1 MHIVIPLSGIER
13 MAPMSTKTLAPLV
26 VTARD
31 PKGLKFMSIVEAAYN
46 KAGLTD
52 GADSEAQRVNDT
64 PGLADHIAAWL
75 EEHRDTNKFKDEEV
89 RVAYGYPK
97 EYKGPKPIADQ
108 VKAIA
113 KIFGLDSASALEY
126 AKSLPAL
133 PEGAEG
139 WFAIPSV
146 DALAVKHFPEVT
158 DPAEKYCRALQ
169 LVHQKIAE
177 SRSFKSWR
185 DGQIDTAHIKVSAR
199 TLEKM
204 NQVIQQQRGDILII
218 AAQLGKRHGGR
229 SVRRAREVFTAN
241 EYGLT
246 SVAGGS
252 IVLVHPERLVR
263 WEELDIDMAGD
274 EFSDDGDGR
283 FGRAPYFHFYGKA
296 KFGTLDVSNDYDRFG
311 SASGFVS
318 Q

>member
-1 MHIVIPLSGIER
+1 MKMTGVSSEEFQLLL
-13 MAPMSTKTLAPLV
+13 M
-26 VTARD
+26 
-31 PKGLKFMSIVEAAYN
+31 KGGEFQDDVEASIRRLMLRNQFA
-46 KAGLTD
+46 
-52 GADSEAQRVNDT
+52 S
-64 PGLADHIAAWL
+64 
-75 EEHRDTNKFKDEEV
+75 EEV
-89 RVAYGYPK
+89 RAAYGYPK
-97 EYKGPKPIADQ
+97 EYKGPKSTADQ
-108 VKAIA
+108 IKAIA
-113 KIFGLDSASALEY
+113 EIFGLDPALALEY
-126 AKSLPAL
+126 AKKLPVL
-133 PEGAEG
+133 PDGAEG

-146 DALAVKHFPEVT
+146 DALVQKHFPEVT

-177 SRSFKSWR
+177 SRSFKNWR

-204 NQVIQQQRGDILII
+204 NQVAQQQKGDILII

-229 SVRRAREVFTAN
+229 SVRRTREVFVVN

-263 WEELDIDMAGD
+263 WEELDMDMAGD
-274 EFSDDGDGR
+274 EFSDVGVGR
-283 FGRAPYFHFYGKA
+283 FGLAPYFIFYGRA
-296 KFGTLDVSNDYDRFG
+296 WFDAFVVSCANGRFG
-311 SASGFVS
+311 SASFFVS

>member
-1 MHIVIPLSGIER
+1 
-13 MAPMSTKTLAPLV
+13 MSTTLAPSK

-31 PKGLKFMSIVEAAYN
+31 PKGLKFMSVVEASYN
-46 KAGLTD
+46 KACLTD
-52 GADSEAQRVNDT
+52 GADGEAQRVNDT
-64 PGLADHIAAWL
+64 PGLADHIAVWL
-75 EEHRDTNKFKDEEV
+75 EKHRTTNKYKDEEV
-89 RVAYGYPK
+89 RAAYGYPK
-97 EYKGPKPIADQ
+97 EYKGPKPIEQ
-108 VKAIA
+108 QIKAIA
-113 KIFGLDSASALEY
+113 EIYGLDPASALEY
-126 AKSLPAL
+126 AKKLPVL

-146 DALAVKHFPEVT
+146 DALAQKHFPEVI

-177 SRSFKSWR
+177 SRSFYNYR

-204 NQVIQQQRGDILII
+204 NQIAAQQKGDPSTGSGPSILII

-246 SVAGGS
+246 SVAGSS

-263 WEELDIDMAGD
+263 WEELDMDMAGD
-274 EFSDDGDGR
+274 EFSDGGGGS
-283 FGRAPYFHFYGKA
+283 FGRAPYFLFDGKA
-296 KFGTLDVSNDYDRFG
+296 GFDTEGVSYPFDNCG

>member
-1 MHIVIPLSGIER
+1 MT
-13 MAPMSTKTLAPLV
+13 MNT
-26 VTARD
+26 
-31 PKGLKFMSIVEAAYN
+31 SITSEKV
-46 KAGLTD
+46 TD
-52 GADSEAQRVNDT
+52 GQKMQVKR
-64 PGLADHIAAWL
+64 LAEDAINRASSGGILPDKESGQMLVEKGDEFQSDILTSIRRLSAS
-75 EEHRDTNKFKDEEV
+75 NKYKDEEF
-89 RVAYGYPK
+89 RAAYGYPK

-113 KIFGLDSASALEY
+113 EIFGLDPALALEY
-126 AKSLPAL
+126 AKKLPVL

-146 DALAVKHFPEVT
+146 DALVQKHFPEVT

-177 SRSFKSWR
+177 SRSFYNYR

-204 NQVIQQQRGDILII
+204 NQIAAQQKGDPSTGSGPSILII

-246 SVAGGS
+246 SVAGSS

-263 WEELDIDMAGD
+263 WEELDMDMAGD
-274 EFSDDGDGR
+274 EFSDGGGGS
-283 FGRAPYFHFYGKA
+283 FGRAPYFLFDGKA
-296 KFGTLDVSNDYDRFG
+296 GFDTEGVSYPFDNCG

>member
-1 MHIVIPLSGIER
+1 MFNAVER
-13 MAPMSTKTLAPLV
+13 MAPMSTTLAPSR

-31 PKGLKFMSIVEAAYN
+31 PKGLKLMSVVEAAYN
-46 KAGLTD
+46 KAGLTEE
-52 GADSEAQRVNDT
+52 EAQRVNDT
-64 PGLADHIAAWL
+64 PGLADVVAEFIGQN
-75 EEHRDTNKFKDEEV
+75 RSTNKFKDEEV
-89 RVAYGYPK
+89 RAAYGYPN

-126 AKSLPAL
+126 AKKLPAL

-146 DALAVKHFPEVT
+146 DALAQKHFPEVA

-169 LVHQKIAE
+169 LVHQEIAKA
-177 SRSFKSWR
+177 RSFTNYR
-185 DGQIDTAHIKVSAR
+185 DGQIDTAHLRVSTH
-199 TLEKM
+199 TLEMMKK
-204 NQVIQQQRGDILII
+204 IAEQQKGDVLII
-218 AAQLGKRHGGR
+218 AVQLGKRHGGR
-229 SVRRAREVFTAN
+229 SVRRTREVFTAN

-263 WEELDIDMAGD
+263 WEELDMDMAGD
-274 EFSDDGDGR
+274 EFSDDGGGR
-283 FGRAPYFHFYGKA
+283 FGRAPCFR
-296 KFGTLDVSNDYDRFG
+296 FGGGRVRFDAYDVSHAGDGYG
-311 SASGFVS
+311 SSSGFAP

>member
-1 MHIVIPLSGIER
+1 
-13 MAPMSTKTLAPLV
+13 MSTTLAPSK

-31 PKGLKFMSIVEAAYN
+31 PKGLKFMSVVEAAYN

-52 GADSEAQRVNDT
+52 GADGEAQRVNDT
-64 PGLADHIAAWL
+64 PGLSDVVASFIADNRRA
-75 EEHRDTNKFKDEEV
+75 NKYKNEEV
-89 RVAYGYPK
+89 QVAYSYPK

-113 KIFGLDSASALEY
+113 KIFGLDSAEALEY
-126 AKSLPAL
+126 AKHLPAL

-146 DALAVKHFPEVT
+146 DGLAQKRFPEVI

-169 LVHQKIAE
+169 IVHQKIAE
-177 SRSFKSWR
+177 SRSFTNWR
-185 DGQIDTAHIKVSAR
+185 DGQIDTAHLRVSTRA
-199 TLEKM
+199 LEAMSK
-204 NQVIQQQRGDILII
+204 IAEQQKGDILVI
-218 AAQLGKRHGGR
+218 AAQLGKRHKGR
-229 SVRRAREVFTAN
+229 SVRRAREVFVAS

-246 SVAGGS
+246 SVAIGS

-263 WEELDIDMAGD
+263 WEELDMDCAGD
-274 EFSDDGDGR
+274 EFSDGGDGC
-283 FGRAPYFHFYGKA
+283 FGHAPCFHFYDWA
-296 KFGTLDVSNDYDRFG
+296 KFVTNDVSRAYGLYG
-311 SASGFVS
+311 SSSGFVS

>member
-1 MHIVIPLSGIER
+1 
-13 MAPMSTKTLAPLV
+13 MSTKTLAPSV

-52 GADSEAQRVNDT
+52 GADGEAQRVNDT
-64 PGLADHIAAWL
+64 PGLADHIATWL
-75 EEHRDTNKFKDEEV
+75 EEHRTTNKFKDEEV
-89 RVAYGYPK
+89 QVAYGYPK

-113 KIFGLDSASALEY
+113 EIFGLDPALALEY
-126 AKSLPAL
+126 AKKLPAL

-146 DALAVKHFPEVT
+146 DALAQKHFPEVT

-169 LVHQKIAE
+169 LVHQKIAA
-177 SRSFKSWR
+177 SRSFYNYR
-185 DGQIDTAHIKVSAR
+185 DGQIDTAHIKVSTR
-199 TLEKM
+199 TLEAFKK
-204 NQVIQQQRGDILII
+204 IAEQQKGDILII

-229 SVRRAREVFTAN
+229 SVRRAREVFVTN

-246 SVAGGS
+246 SVAVGS

-263 WEELDIDMAGD
+263 WEELDMDCSGD

-283 FGRAPYFHFYGKA
+283 FGLAPCFRFHDRAR
-296 KFGTLDVSNDYDRFG
+296 FGAVDVSHARDYFG
-311 SASGFVS
+311 SSSGFAP

>member
-1 MHIVIPLSGIER
+1 
-13 MAPMSTKTLAPLV
+13 MSTTLAPSK

-31 PKGLKFMSIVEAAYN
+31 PKGFKFVSVVEAAYN

-52 GADSEAQRVNDT
+52 EEAQRVNEAA
-64 PGLADHIAAWL
+64 GLGDLIDGFIADN
-75 EEHRDTNKFKDEEV
+75 RTTDKFKDEEV
-89 RVAYGYPK
+89 RAAYGYPK
-97 EYKGPKPIADQ
+97 EYKGPKPIEQ
-108 VKAIA
+108 QIKAIA
-113 KIFGLDSASALEY
+113 EIFCLNPALALEY
-126 AKSLPAL
+126 AKKLPVL

-146 DALAVKHFPEVT
+146 DALAQKHFPEVT
-158 DPAEKYCRALQ
+158 DPGEKYCLALQ
-169 LVHQKIAE
+169 LVHQKIAA
-177 SRSFKSWR
+177 SRSFKNRR

-204 NQVIQQQRGDILII
+204 NQIAAQQKGDILII

-229 SVRRAREVFTAN
+229 SVRRAREVFVAT

-263 WEELDIDMAGD
+263 WEELDMDMAGD
-274 EFSDDGDGR
+274 EFSGGGAGQVGLAPCFVFFDGAGFGAGGVSGAHDD
-283 FGRAPYFHFYGKA
+283 Y
-296 KFGTLDVSNDYDRFG
+296 G

>member
-1 MHIVIPLSGIER
+1 
-13 MAPMSTKTLAPLV
+13 MSTKTLAPSV

-52 GADSEAQRVNDT
+52 GADGEAQRVNDT
-64 PGLADHIAAWL
+64 TGLADHIAAWL
-75 EEHRDTNKFKDEEV
+75 EEHRTTNKYKDEEV
-89 RVAYGYPK
+89 RAAYGYPK

-113 KIFGLDSASALEY
+113 EIFGLDPALALEY
-126 AKSLPAL
+126 AKKLPVL

-146 DALAVKHFPEVT
+146 DALAQKHFPEVT

-169 LVHQKIAE
+169 LVHQKIAA
-177 SRSFKSWR
+177 SRSFYNYR
-185 DGQIDTAHIKVSAR
+185 DGQIDTAHIKVSTR
-199 TLEKM
+199 TLEAFKK
-204 NQVIQQQRGDILII
+204 IAEQQKGDILII

-229 SVRRAREVFTAN
+229 SVRRAREVFVTN

-246 SVAGGS
+246 SVAVGS

-263 WEELDIDMAGD
+263 WEELDMDCSGD
-274 EFSDDGDGR
+274 EFSGDGFGR
-283 FGRAPYFHFYGKA
+283 FGRAPYFVFHDEARFDA
-296 KFGTLDVSNDYDRFG
+296 LDVSGAGGFCG
-311 SASGFVS
+311 SSSGFAP

>member
-1 MHIVIPLSGIER
+1 
-13 MAPMSTKTLAPLV
+13 MSTTLAPSK

-31 PKGLKFMSIVEAAYN
+31 PKGLKFMSVVEAAYN

-52 GADSEAQRVNDT
+52 GADGEAQRVNDT
-64 PGLADHIAAWL
+64 PGLADHIVAWL
-75 EEHRDTNKFKDEEV
+75 EEHRTTNKFKDEEV
-89 RVAYGYPK
+89 RAACGYPK
-97 EYKGPKPIADQ
+97 EYKGPKPIEQ
-108 VKAIA
+108 QIKAIA
-113 KIFGLDSASALEY
+113 EIFGLNPASALEY
-126 AKSLPAL
+126 AKNLPVL

-146 DALAVKHFPEVT
+146 DALTAKHFSEVT
-158 DPAEKYCRALQ
+158 DSAEKYCRALQ

-177 SRSFKSWR
+177 SRSFYNYR
-185 DGQIDTAHIKVSAR
+185 DGQIDTAHIKVSVH

-204 NQVIQQQRGDILII
+204 NQTVQQQKGDILII

-263 WEELDIDMAGD
+263 WKELDMDMAGD
-274 EFSDDGDGR
+274 EFSDDGDGQ
-283 FGRAPYFHFYGKA
+283 FGRAPYFHFDDGKVR
-296 KFGTLDVSNDYDRFG
+296 FGTSGVG
-311 SASGFVS
+311 SARDHYGSSSGFVS

>member
-1 MHIVIPLSGIER
+1 
-13 MAPMSTKTLAPLV
+13 MSTKTLAPSK

-52 GADSEAQRVNDT
+52 DADGEAQRVNDT

-75 EEHRDTNKFKDEEV
+75 EEHRTTDKFKDEEV
-89 RVAYGYPK
+89 WVAYDYPK
-97 EYKGPKPIADQ
+97 EYNGPKPIKQ
-108 VKAIA
+108 QIKAIA
-113 KIFGLDSASALEY
+113 EIFGLDPALALEY
-126 AKSLPAL
+126 AKKLPAL

-146 DALAVKHFPEVT
+146 DALAQKHFPEVT

-169 LVHQKIAE
+169 LVHQKIVA
-177 SRSFKSWR
+177 SRSFYNHR
-185 DGQIDTAHIKVSAR
+185 DGQIDTAHIKISAR

-204 NQVIQQQRGDILII
+204 NQIVQQQKGDILII

-229 SVRRAREVFTAN
+229 SVRRAREVFVSN

-263 WEELDIDMAGD
+263 WEELDMDMAGD
-274 EFSDDGDGR
+274 EFSVDGDGR
-283 FGRAPYFHFYGKA
+283 FGLAPCFFFNGKA
-296 KFGTLDVSNDYDRFG
+296 RFDSGVVSRARGRCG
-311 SASGFVS
+311 SSSGFVS

>member
-1 MHIVIPLSGIER
+1 
-13 MAPMSTKTLAPLV
+13 MAPMSTTLAPSR
-26 VTARD
+26 VTTRD
-31 PKGLKFMSIVEAAYN
+31 SKGLKFMAVVEAAYN
-46 KAGLTD
+46 KAGLTEE
-52 GADSEAQRVNDT
+52 EAQRVNDT
-64 PGLADHIAAWL
+64 SGLSDVVTDFITQN
-75 EEHRDTNKFKDEEV
+75 RTTNKFKDEEV
-89 RVAYGYPK
+89 RAAYGYPK
-97 EYKGPKPIADQ
+97 EYKGPKPIEQ
-108 VKAIA
+108 QIKAITE
-113 KIFGLDSASALEY
+113 IFGLDPALALEY
-126 AKSLPAL
+126 AKKLPVL

-139 WFAIPSV
+139 WFATPSV
-146 DALAVKHFPEVT
+146 DALAQKHFPEVT

-169 LVHQKIAE
+169 LVHQKIVA
-177 SRSFKSWR
+177 SRSFYNYR

-204 NQVIQQQRGDILII
+204 NQIVAQQKGDILII

-229 SVRRAREVFTAN
+229 SVRRAREVFVAT

-252 IVLVHPERLVR
+252 IVLVHPERLFR

-274 EFSDDGDGR
+274 EFSDDGDGS
-283 FGRAPYFHFYGKA
+283 FGHAPCFHFDVKA
-296 KFGTLDVSNDYDRFG
+296 EFGTKDVSHPHDDYG

>member
-1 MHIVIPLSGIER
+1 
-13 MAPMSTKTLAPLV
+13 MAPMSTTLAPSK

-31 PKGLKFMSIVEAAYN
+31 PKGLKLMSVVEAAYN
-46 KAGLTD
+46 KAGLTED
-52 GADSEAQRVNDT
+52 EAQRVNDT
-64 PGLADHIAAWL
+64 PGLADVVAEFIDQN
-75 EEHRDTNKFKDEEV
+75 RSMNKFKDEEV
-89 RVAYGYPK
+89 RAAYGYPK
-97 EYKGPKPIADQ
+97 EYKGPKPIEQ
-108 VKAIA
+108 QIKAIA
-113 KIFGLDSASALEY
+113 EIFGLDSALALEY
-126 AKSLPAL
+126 AKKLPVL
-133 PEGAEG
+133 PDGAEG

-146 DALAVKHFPEVT
+146 DALAAKHFPEVT

-169 LVHQKIAE
+169 FIHQKIAS
-177 SRSFKSWR
+177 SRSFYNYR

-204 NQVIQQQRGDILII
+204 NQLAQQQKGDILII

-263 WEELDIDMAGD
+263 WEELDMDMAGD
-274 EFSDDGDGR
+274 EFSDDGGGQ
-283 FGRAPYFHFYGKA
+283 FGRAPYFY
-296 KFGTLDVSNDYDRFG
+296 FGDEAVFDADDVSSAYGDYG
-311 SASGFVS
+311 SSSGFVS

>member
-1 MHIVIPLSGIER
+1 
-13 MAPMSTKTLAPLV
+13 MSTTLAPSK
-26 VTARD
+26 VTDRD
-31 PKGLKFMSIVEAAYN
+31 PKGNKFMLIVAAAYN

-52 GADSEAQRVNDT
+52 DEAQRVNEA
-64 PGLADHIAAWL
+64 PGLSDLVDGFIA
-75 EEHRDTNKFKDEEV
+75 ENRSTNKYKDEEV
-89 RVAYGYPK
+89 RAAYGYPK

-113 KIFGLDSASALEY
+113 EIFGLDPASALEY
-126 AKSLPAL
+126 AKKLPVL
-133 PEGAEG
+133 PDGAEG

-146 DALAVKHFPEVT
+146 DALAQKHFPEVT

-169 LVHQKIAE
+169 LVHQKIAA
-177 SRSFKSWR
+177 SRSFTNYR

-199 TLEKM
+199 TLEAFKK
-204 NQVIQQQRGDILII
+204 IAEQQKGDILII

-274 EFSDDGDGR
+274 EFSVDGGSR
-283 FGRAPYFHFYGKA
+283 FGHAPYFHFYDGA
-296 KFGTLDVSNDYDRFG
+296 KFGTYDVSDASVDCG
-311 SASGFVS
+311 SSSGFAP

>member
-1 MHIVIPLSGIER
+1 MHIVNREKRLER
-13 MAPMSTKTLAPLV
+13 MAPMSTKTLAPSV

-46 KAGLTD
+46 KANLTD
-52 GADSEAQRVNDT
+52 GADGEAQRVNDT
-64 PGLADHIAAWL
+64 PGLADHIASWL
-75 EEHRDTNKFKDEEV
+75 EEHRSTNKFKDEEV
-89 RVAYGYPK
+89 RAAYGYPK
-97 EYKGPKPIADQ
+97 EYKGPKPIEQ
-108 VKAIA
+108 QIKAIA
-113 KIFGLDSASALEY
+113 EIFGLDGALALEY
-126 AKSLPAL
+126 AKKLPVL

-146 DALAVKHFPEVT
+146 DALAARHFPEVT
-158 DPAEKYCRALQ
+158 DPGEKYCRALQ

-177 SRSFKSWR
+177 SRSFKNWR
-185 DGQIDTAHIKVSAR
+185 DGQIDTAHIKVSAC

-204 NQVIQQQRGDILII
+204 NQIATQQKGDILII
-218 AAQLGKRHGGR
+218 AAQLGKRHSGR
-229 SVRRAREVFTAN
+229 SVRRAREVFVAT

-263 WEELDIDMAGD
+263 WEELDMDMAGD
-274 EFSDDGDGR
+274 EFSDGGDGQ
-283 FGRAPYFHFYGKA
+283 FGRAPYFCFCGKA
-296 KFGTLDVSNDYDRFG
+296 GFDTDDVSVLSGEYG
-311 SASGFVS
+311 SSSGFVP